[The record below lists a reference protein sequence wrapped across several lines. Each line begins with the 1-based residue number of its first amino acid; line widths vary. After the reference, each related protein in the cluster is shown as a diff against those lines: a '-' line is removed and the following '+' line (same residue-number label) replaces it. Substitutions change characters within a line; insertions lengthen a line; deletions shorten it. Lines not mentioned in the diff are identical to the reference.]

1 MRSDNN
7 ISGIFCS
14 FHHVYCGLTA
24 AITSAINCGNRSQ
37 DREYDEKFSENQ
49 ANEKKVAKQKA
60 EDQAKKFKEK
70 MLRAQQAKTNAL
82 LIEVG
87 RNGILIFI
95 LYVVSDAL
103 SRYIILHLL

>member
-1 MRSDNN
+1 MADEVPYRSPKERAEDAR
-7 ISGIFCS
+7 IE
-14 FHHVYCGLTA
+14 HQ
-24 AITSAINCGNRSQ
+24 RQ
-37 DREYDEKFSENQ
+37 MDREYDEKFSENQ
-49 ANEKKVAKQKA
+49 DNEKQVAIQ
-60 EDQAKKFKEK
+60 QAKKFKEK

>member
-1 MRSDNN
+1 MTEAVPYKFPKDRAQDAR
-7 ISGIFCS
+7 IE
-14 FHHVYCGLTA
+14 HQ
-24 AITSAINCGNRSQ
+24 RQ
-37 DREYDEKFSENQ
+37 MDREYDEKFSTNQ
-49 ANEKKVAKQKA
+49 DNEKKVAIQKA
-60 EDQAKKFKEK
+60 KDQAKKFKEK

-103 SRYIILHLL
+103 LRYIIFHLL

>member
-1 MRSDNN
+1 MTEAVPYKFPKDRAEDAR
-7 ISGIFCS
+7 IE
-14 FHHVYCGLTA
+14 HQ
-24 AITSAINCGNRSQ
+24 RQ
-37 DREYDEKFSENQ
+37 MDREYDEKFSENQ
-49 ANEKKVAKQKA
+49 DNEKQVAIQQAK
-60 EDQAKKFKEK
+60 DQAKKFKEK

>member
-1 MRSDNN
+1 MTEAVPYKFPKDRAEDAR
-7 ISGIFCS
+7 IE
-14 FHHVYCGLTA
+14 HQ
-24 AITSAINCGNRSQ
+24 RQ
-37 DREYDEKFSENQ
+37 MDREYDEKFSTNQ
-49 ANEKKVAKQKA
+49 DNEKKVAIQKA
-60 EDQAKKFKEK
+60 KDQAKKFKEK

-103 SRYIILHLL
+103 LRYIIFHLL

>member
-1 MRSDNN
+1 MTEAVPYKFPKDRAEDAR
-7 ISGIFCS
+7 IE
-14 FHHVYCGLTA
+14 HQ
-24 AITSAINCGNRSQ
+24 RQ
-37 DREYDEKFSENQ
+37 MDREYDEKFSENQ
-49 ANEKKVAKQKA
+49 DNEKQVAIQ
-60 EDQAKKFKEK
+60 QAKKFKEK

>member
-1 MRSDNN
+1 MTEAVPYKFPKDRAEDAR
-7 ISGIFCS
+7 IE
-14 FHHVYCGLTA
+14 HQ
-24 AITSAINCGNRSQ
+24 RQ
-37 DREYDEKFSENQ
+37 MDREYDEKFSENQ
-49 ANEKKVAKQKA
+49 DNEKQVAIQ
-60 EDQAKKFKEK
+60 QAKKFKEK

-103 SRYIILHLL
+103 LRYIIFHLL

>member
-1 MRSDNN
+1 MTEAVPYKFPKDRAEDAR
-7 ISGIFCS
+7 IE
-14 FHHVYCGLTA
+14 HQ
-24 AITSAINCGNRSQ
+24 RQ
-37 DREYDEKFSENQ
+37 MDREYDEKFSEIRD
-49 ANEKKVAKQKA
+49 NEKQVAIQQAK
-60 EDQAKKFKEK
+60 DQAKKFKEK

>member
-1 MRSDNN
+1 MTEAVPYKFPKDRAEDAR
-7 ISGIFCS
+7 IE
-14 FHHVYCGLTA
+14 HQ
-24 AITSAINCGNRSQ
+24 RQ
-37 DREYDEKFSENQ
+37 MDREYDEKFSENQ